1 MARPIVAIVGRPN
14 VGKSTL
20 FNRVIGWRK
29 AIVDPQAGFT
39 RDRLYGVADWRGREF
54 TVVDTAGLDLDS
66 ARDSSRAAIEA
77 QTKVAID
84 QADVIVLLLDVRQGL
99 TPIDRDIGQ
108 MLRRSRRRVIVAAN
122 KADSP
127 NERHLAHE
135 VLELGFDEPA
145 LISAQHGLGVGELL
159 DRVLEAL
166 PPPEEYAGADGKAD
180 RLAIMG
186 RPNVGKSS
194 LLNALLGDERA
205 LVSPTPG
212 TTRDPVD
219 TEMTFDGVPVVLIDT
234 AGIRRKSSS
243 RDRLE
248 RYSLLRG
255 IHAMERA
262 DAVLLVIDAAAGVLA
277 QDQHVAGY
285 ALEAGKGLVIV
296 GNKIHPVEPAMRN
309 AVIWRKALASHF
321 KFATFAPVAAVSAK
335 TKEGVGS
342 LIPTAL
348 EVIGQRRIK
357 MPPNELN
364 RVLREAFDQHPAPSY
379 KGRRLRL
386 TYATQASD
394 EAPTVVLFVN
404 DTGLLHFSY
413 RRYLEKKIRNRFGLV
428 GNPLKLVLRAEE
440 GRRARA
446 RTAKA

>member
-20 FNRVIGWRK
+20 FNRLIGQRK
-29 AIVDPQAGFT
+29 AIVDAQAGLT
-39 RDRLYGVADWRGREF
+39 RDRLYGVAEWRGREF
-54 TVVDTAGLDLDS
+54 TVVDTAGLDLDG
-66 ARDSSRAAIEA
+66 AKDASRAAIEA
-77 QTKVAID
+77 QTSIAID
-84 QADVIVLLLDVRQGL
+84 QADVILLLLDVRQGL
-99 TPIDRDIGQ
+99 TPIDRDIAQ
-108 MLRRSRRRVIVAAN
+108 MLRRSKRQVIVVAN

-127 NERHLAHE
+127 KEQHFAHE

-159 DRVLEAL
+159 DRIVGAL
-166 PPPEEYAGADGKAD
+166 PAAEEAGPAEQQAD

-205 LVSPTPG
+205 LVSPLPG

-219 TEMTFDGVPVVLIDT
+219 TELVFDGVPVVLVDT

-262 DAVLLVIDAAAGVLA
+262 DAVLLVIDASAGVLA

-285 ALEAGKGLVIV
+285 ALDAGKGLVIV
-296 GNKIHPVEPAMRN
+296 VNKIDLVEPAERKP
-309 AVIWRKALASHF
+309 AHWRKVLAPEF
-321 KFATFAPVAAVSAK
+321 KFATYAPVVTVSAK
-335 TKEGVGS
+335 TREGIGGVLPMG
-342 LIPTAL
+342 L
-348 EVIGQRRIK
+348 EVVGQRRVKI
-357 MPPNELN
+357 PPNELN
-364 RVLREAFDQHPAPSY
+364 RVLRDAFEQHPPPSF
-379 KGRRLRL
+379 KGKRLKL
-386 TYATQASD
+386 SYATQAAA
-394 EAPTVVLFVN
+394 ETPTVVLFVN

-413 RRYLEKKIRNRFGLV
+413 RRYLEKKIRDRFGLT
-428 GNPLKLVLRAEE
+428 GNPIRLVLRSEE
-440 GRRARA
+440 KRKRPSG
-446 RTAKA
+446 

>member
-29 AIVDPQAGFT
+29 AIVDPQAGLT
-39 RDRLYGVADWRGREF
+39 RDRLYGIADWRGREF

-145 LISAQHGLGVGELL
+145 LISAQHGLGVCELF
-159 DRVLEAL
+159 DRDLEAR
-166 PPPEEYAGADGKAD
+166 PPPEEYAAADGKAD

-194 LLNALLGDERA
+194 LLNVLLGDERA

-234 AGIRRKSSS
+234 AGIRKKSSS

-255 IHAMERA
+255 INAMERA
-262 DAVLLVIDAAAGVLA
+262 DTVLLVIDASSGVVA

-296 GNKIHPVEPAMRN
+296 VNKIDLVEPAQRKP
-309 AVIWRKALASHF
+309 AHWRKALAPEF
-321 KFATFAPVAAVSAK
+321 KFATFA
-335 TKEGVGS
+335 
-342 LIPTAL
+342 
-348 EVIGQRRIK
+348 
-357 MPPNELN
+357 
-364 RVLREAFDQHPAPSY
+364 
-379 KGRRLRL
+379 
-386 TYATQASD
+386 
-394 EAPTVVLFVN
+394 
-404 DTGLLHFSY
+404 
-413 RRYLEKKIRNRFGLV
+413 
-428 GNPLKLVLRAEE
+428 
-440 GRRARA
+440 
-446 RTAKA
+446 